1 MTVGQGDGGGKQAV
15 CGSDTCHQA
24 LSLDNIGTD
33 TQTYLMRRRVMDSMI
48 WMIVT
53 PADNSPIYRTTVE
66 HDGGRATRLR
76 SVPTSDRVNKSLL
89 WARAQDQTHFP
100 TKLHSS
106 FSRDQEA
113 APSSL
118 SVSSSPGHKLTAW
131 ILIFSATPSEIIDY
145 LISRKTRLSSG

>member
-1 MTVGQGDGGGKQAV
+1 MARRGGGGKQAV

-53 PADNSPIYRTTVE
+53 PADNSPIYRTTLE

-76 SVPTSDRVNKSLL
+76 SVPTSANPFCGHVPRISL
-89 WARAQDQTHFP
+89 TFP
-100 TKLHSS
+100 QNSS
-106 FSRDQEA
+106 SVFSR
-113 APSSL
+113 SRR
-118 SVSSSPGHKLTAW
+118 SPILPCRCPHLVGHNLTAW
-131 ILIFSATPSEIIDY
+131 ILIFSATLSEIIDY